1 MEEKYVKDLRDQIR
15 GANTIVT
22 KEYGLYRGLK
32 AHVDAR
38 IYANGNEEPN
48 TPEFKKLRRAMDD
61 ASARYTEDLNL
72 LLRLRRL
79 LANAARAGITVKKG
93 GRTTR
98 RRKHHRRS
106 TRTLTSRRR

>member
-1 MEEKYVKDLRDQIR
+1 MEEKFVEDLRRQIR
-15 GANTIVT
+15 DMNTIAT

-38 IYANGNEEPN
+38 IYANDKKEPN
-48 TPEFKKLRRAMDD
+48 TPEFKELKQAMDD
-61 ASARYTEDLNL
+61 ASARFTKDLNL
-72 LLRLRRL
+72 LLQLRRL

-106 TRTLTSRRR
+106 TRTLMSRRR